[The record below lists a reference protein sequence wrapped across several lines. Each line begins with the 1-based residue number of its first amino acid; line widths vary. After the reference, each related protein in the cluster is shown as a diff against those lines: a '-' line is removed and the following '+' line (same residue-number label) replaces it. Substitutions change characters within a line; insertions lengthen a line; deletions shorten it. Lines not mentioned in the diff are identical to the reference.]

1 MLRRMLPL
9 LLGAALLLSA
19 CATAPAQNTPGPLIH
34 VKLPVGYIPNIQ
46 FAPLYVAVEKG
57 YFREAG
63 IEIEFDY
70 SYETDAVSLVGA
82 DNLQFAVVSG
92 EQVLL
97 ARAQGLPVVYV
108 CAWYQQYPVAVAS
121 KIEQG
126 IQNVADLKGKK
137 IGLPGLFGAN
147 YIGLDALLFSAGLSE
162 KDVTLDSVGFNQVA
176 ALAADQ
182 EQAVSIYTTNEPVQ
196 LEAEGYKL
204 NEIRVADHVQL
215 ASNGLITNEKTISRD
230 ADLVQRMTTA
240 FLKGLSDT
248 IADPAA
254 AYEVSLKYVPDLA
267 KADAATQKEILSRS
281 IALWKTD
288 HLGLVG
294 SAGLGEH
301 AGHAAQDGPAERGAG
316 HQSGLHQQVCSVAR
330 MTPTKPVLEVSQL
343 SVVFPDNNGGLRAL
357 DNVSFE
363 VCRAG
368 IRVRAGRLRLRQ
380 DHAAARPGRVA
391 AAHPRRGPVC
401 RRTPAAHRDGV
412 SAIQPDAV
420 ADGCCKTSRCPWRCK
435 AWAGSNP
442 KRLRGT

>member
-1 MLRRMLPL
+1 MLPP
-9 LLGAALLLSA
+9 LLGAALLLA
-19 CATAPAQNTPGPLIH
+19 GCATTPAQSTPGQVAH

-57 YFREAG
+57 YFQQAG

-70 SYETDAVSLVGA
+70 SFETDAVSLVGA

-121 KIEQG
+121 KVEQG

-162 KDVTLDSVGFNQVA
+162 KDVTLDSIGFNQVA

-182 EQAVSIYTTNEPVQ
+182 EQAVSVYTTNEPVQ

-230 ADLVQRMTTA
+230 ADLVQRMTRA

-267 KADAATQKEILSRS
+267 KADPAIQKEVLNRS

-288 HLGLVG
+288 HLGWSDPQAWANMQDTLLKM
-294 SAGLGEH
+294 GLLKE
-301 AGHAAQDGPAERGAG
+301 
-316 HQSGLHQQVCSVAR
+316 
-330 MTPTKPVLEVSQL
+330 
-343 SVVFPDNNGGLRAL
+343 AL
-357 DNVSFE
+357 DINQAYTNKFV
-363 VCRAG
+363 
-368 IRVRAGRLRLRQ
+368 
-380 DHAAARPGRVA
+380 P
-391 AAHPRRGPVC
+391 
-401 RRTPAAHRDGV
+401 
-412 SAIQPDAV
+412 
-420 ADGCCKTSRCPWRCK
+420 
-435 AWAGSNP
+435 
-442 KRLRGT
+442 